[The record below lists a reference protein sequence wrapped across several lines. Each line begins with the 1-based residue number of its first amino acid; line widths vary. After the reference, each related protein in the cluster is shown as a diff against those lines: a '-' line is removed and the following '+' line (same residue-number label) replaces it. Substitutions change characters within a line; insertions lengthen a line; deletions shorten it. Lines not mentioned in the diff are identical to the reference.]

1 MALRRCY
8 LAGATNLYS
17 FIRGLFEW
25 PFSEL
30 FPSDALLWN
39 QYKIFDF
46 DIFSCKILIISC
58 KILVITIISNETTDE
73 LTICANYVETS
84 KYLNRCFKADE
95 NHRKITC
102 SHSVIFNE
110 DYFLCFWDNIHLFK
124 NYPMKVPQ
132 NCFDLFN
139 CSN

>member
-1 MALRRCY
+1 MT
-8 LAGATNLYS
+8 GATNLYS

-30 FPSDALLWN
+30 FSSDALLWN

-46 DIFSCKILIISC
+46 HIFSWKILIISC
-58 KILVITIISNETTDE
+58 KILVITIISNKTTDE
-73 LTICANYVETS
+73 LTICANYEETS

-95 NHRKITC
+95 IHIKITC

-110 DYFLCFWDNIHLFK
+110 DYFCIFEIISIYSKIIQWKYLKPALI
-124 NYPMKVPQ
+124 Y
-132 NCFDLFN
+132 
-139 CSN
+139 